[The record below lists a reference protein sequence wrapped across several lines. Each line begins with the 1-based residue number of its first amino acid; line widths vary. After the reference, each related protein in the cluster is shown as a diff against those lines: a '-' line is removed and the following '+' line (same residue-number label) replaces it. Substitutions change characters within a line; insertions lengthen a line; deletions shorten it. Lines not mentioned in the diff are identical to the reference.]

1 MAPSGGDLKNL
12 KQLDSCISTRI
23 GSRRGSV
30 FAKTWNILPSGL
42 LGKSSR
48 HDGGCLSLS
57 LSLTIHGLPVGTAK
71 KEKSHGRACCWHRIF
86 YAADGK
92 RAAQLLTGASAERWA
107 QELPQHIL
115 QQSL

>member
-57 LSLTIHGLPVGTAK
+57 LSHYSWLASGNSQEREVTWPGLLL
-71 KEKSHGRACCWHRIF
+71 
-86 YAADGK
+86 
-92 RAAQLLTGASAERWA
+92 AQN
-107 QELPQHIL
+107 IL
-115 QQSL
+115 RS